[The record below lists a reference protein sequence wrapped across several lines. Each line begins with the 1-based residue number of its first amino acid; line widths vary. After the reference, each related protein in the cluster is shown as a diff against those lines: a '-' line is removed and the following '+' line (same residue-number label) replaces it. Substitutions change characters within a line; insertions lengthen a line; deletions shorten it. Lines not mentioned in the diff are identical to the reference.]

1 MTGTETDCRLA
12 ARDRAEGAAPRRQ
25 HGTGI
30 RVLRR
35 NNNKKQQLAAL
46 FASTG
51 AVRYRSIPPIPN
63 GDYGMSDPA
72 TKPAKPKR
80 QCPKG
85 HPVRKAFGTFYCSS
99 ALCGED
105 LQAMAGGAKQV
116 NEAALAKADP
126 AEIEAATRL
135 SMAKVP
141 ANLKGDEAVKWS
153 QDKMVELLPEAV
165 ANIAWNLRFGT
176 AKERAEATDKVLRAN
191 GMDRRDQGVQTGG
204 LIVLNLNGG
213 KTDIP
218 WLQRVQ
224 PSRPVVETLTQEE
237 GDE

>member
-1 MTGTETDCRLA
+1 
-12 ARDRAEGAAPRRQ
+12 
-25 HGTGI
+25 
-30 RVLRR
+30 
-35 NNNKKQQLAAL
+35 
-46 FASTG
+46 
-51 AVRYRSIPPIPN
+51 
-63 GDYGMSDPA
+63 MSDPEA
-72 TKPAKPKR
+72 KPAKPKR
-80 QCPKG
+80 LCPKG
-85 HPVRKAFGTFYCSS
+85 HPVRKAFGKFYCSA

-105 LQAMAGGAKQV
+105 LQAMSGGSKQIDEV
-116 NEAALAKADP
+116 ALATRDP
-126 AEIEAATRL
+126 AEVEAEARL

-153 QDKMVELLPEAV
+153 QEKMVELLPEAV

-224 PSRPVVETLTQEE
+224 PSRPVVETLTSKED
-237 GDE
+237 DE